1 MNPKKLDSKNRNTVK
16 NCPCGKSNDD
26 GKFVPFEGC
35 TKFGYCHSCSK
46 LINSTEERA
55 DITWNKSSSKKEA
68 KIIPYHYLLKT
79 IRSSSQNNFISF
91 LVSNLGREKAE
102 HLCKIYKVGTSKQWY
117 GASIFWYVDKDN
129 NTRTGKIMLYNKITG
144 KRIKEPYNHITWV
157 HKKLHIPN
165 DSINSCLFGE
175 HLISL
180 EPNKPIAIVESEKT
194 AMISSVYFD
203 KFIWLATGGIANLKY
218 DKLKSLKGRDII
230 LFPDLGAYD
239 LWVSKT
245 NYLKKWFKISI
256 SNFLEK
262 NATNSEKAKKY
273 DLADYLIQLNH

>member
-1 MNPKKLDSKNRNTVK
+1 MNIKKLESKNRHNVK

-35 TKFGYCHSCSK
+35 TNSGYCHSCSK
-46 LINSTEERA
+46 LITSTGEVENT
-55 DITWNKSSSKKEA
+55 TWIKSSSKKET

-79 IRSSSQNNFISF
+79 IRRSCQNNFISF
-91 LVSNLGREKAE
+91 LESKFGIEKAE
-102 HLCKIYKVGTSKQWY
+102 YLYKMYKVGTSKQWY

-129 NTRTGKIMLYNKITG
+129 KTRTGKIMLYNKMTG

-180 EPNKPIAIVESEKT
+180 DPNKPIAIVESEKT
-194 AMISSVYFD
+194 AIISSVFFD
-203 KFIWLATGGIANLKY
+203 KFFWLATGGIGNLKY

-256 SNFLEK
+256 SNFLEI
-262 NATNSEKAKKY
+262 NATNSERDKKY
-273 DLADYLIQLNH
+273 DLADYLLQSNN